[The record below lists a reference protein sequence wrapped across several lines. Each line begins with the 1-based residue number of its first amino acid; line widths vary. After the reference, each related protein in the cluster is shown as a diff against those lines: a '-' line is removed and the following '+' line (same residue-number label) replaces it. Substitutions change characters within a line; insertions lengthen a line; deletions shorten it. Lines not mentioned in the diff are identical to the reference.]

1 MKIQTLSLITLDP
14 LQANGH
20 LDALKIAIER
30 TYKVQASHW

>member
-20 LDALKIAIER
+20 LDALKIA
-30 TYKVQASHW
+30 KNM